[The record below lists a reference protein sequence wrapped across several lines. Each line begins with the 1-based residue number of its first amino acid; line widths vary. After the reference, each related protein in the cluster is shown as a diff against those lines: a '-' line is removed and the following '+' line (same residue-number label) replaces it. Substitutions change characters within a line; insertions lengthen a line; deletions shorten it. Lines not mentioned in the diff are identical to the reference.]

1 MSSDG
6 SLTQIAGGDMFASY
20 PVAKARFDELLEDS
34 ARPRV
39 HWRGLHAELVATNPL
54 QIRDRL
60 GAAER
65 QIREIGIT
73 YNVYADPKGHD
84 RPWDLDVL
92 PMMISAEEWESI
104 EQGIEATDDECRVGL
119 GGWAEGVVDAE
130 VEPNRSCGQPQATA
144 SGERCGLVDFGEFEE
159 VNVERPR
166 QILSSRRD
174 CHLHVVEGED
184 DWYHVCS
191 VPEDWVVRTSEPPWF
206 EAPLQRG

>member
-1 MSSDG
+1 MAVRG
-6 SLTQIAGGDMFASY
+6 SGTDELDAIPEWVRNVDAT
-20 PVAKARFDELLEDS
+20 KARNLLG
-34 ARPRV
+34 RPR
-39 HWRGLHAELVATNPL
+39 RNPGC
-54 QIRDRL
+54 R
-60 GAAER
+60 
-65 QIREIGIT
+65 
-73 YNVYADPKGHD
+73 
-84 RPWDLDVL
+84 
-92 PMMISAEEWESI
+92 ESI

-144 SGERCGLVDFGEFEE
+144 SGERGGLVDFGEFEE

-191 VPEDWVVRTSEPPWF
+191 VPEDWVARTSEPPWF